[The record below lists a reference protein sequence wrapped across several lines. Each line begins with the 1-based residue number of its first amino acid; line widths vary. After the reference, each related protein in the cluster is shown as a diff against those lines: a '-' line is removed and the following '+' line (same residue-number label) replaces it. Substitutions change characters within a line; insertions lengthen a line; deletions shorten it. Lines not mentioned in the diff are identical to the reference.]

1 MLGKKNYLLN
11 CEICDTRRMK
21 EEDYAEFEKLT
32 INAEFLIVS
41 ERSKGILNRL
51 PLTLNQENVLELPE
65 DLEVSVQSI
74 NGPYEIS
81 GTSSLTD
88 PVLLTV
94 NGPLTIQPDT
104 ENILKNYVAIT
115 VNGPVECPKSM
126 EGCLGKI
133 SVNGPVTIYPDDCV
147 LLAKKFV
154 LDRYFPLRA
163 KQGTGYFAERQVTI
177 PDAETDLSKLVQ
189 KNVRFLTKRLV
200 VPESLV
206 EDCAEIFDESAEFI
220 VVPEGMALILKNVEI
235 NETLVQ
241 KCGKRLFVDGSVTFP
256 ENFAFEE
263 MLDELIVTGTV
274 ALRESQKEAFERI
287 HASCERL
294 ETLWEGRLIENK
306 VSVKIDQNLL
316 ENSPEGVRVKN
327 AVKVILA
334 GDVTPQMILERLEIV
349 NCADVCCSAEQESAA
364 AAISVN
370 VARIGKEEEKKTE
383 GILEGFGEL
392 LNTKLINAEVYRM

>member
-74 NGPYEIS
+74 NGPYDIS

-104 ENILKNYVAIT
+104 ENILKNYVAVT
-115 VNGPVECPKSM
+115 VNGPVKCPKSM

-147 LLAKKFV
+147 LLEKKFV

-163 KQGTGYFAERQVTI
+163 KQGTGYFAEKQVTI